1 MPSQKKPRLILP
13 CCIVFVLVAT
23 AGGPAVAQFV
33 EPGVTVLQSMTD
45 TGTFGWAVADLHD
58 IDADGVTDLIM
69 GAPGFGLNPRRIG
82 KVTVR
87 SGRTGA
93 LLHTF
98 TGVARDWQIGYA
110 VGDAGDVDGDTIHDI
125 IAGGPIDSAGRAR
138 VYSGATG
145 TILWHFDGEVAGDNF
160 GAAVSGA
167 GDVDGDGHADVA
179 IGAPLNDA
187 AGTNAGKVYVY
198 SGLTGA
204 VIRTHLGASTALF
217 GSGLANAGDI
227 NGDGKSDL
235 IVGAPGAGPAPLG
248 RAYVYSGLDGSLLL
262 PALAPNAPLSS
273 TFGTFFVAGLG
284 DVDGD
289 GGRDLY
295 VGDYGDTTNGGASGK
310 AYIYSGATGAIVRTF
325 IGPFASGLGPGRGAG
340 DVNRDGREDVI
351 IGLYTSAL
359 GGTSAGRIEVRSGAD
374 GSLLRSFTHTIAG
387 SQLGF
392 DAVGVGDVNGDC
404 AVDFLCS
411 AANGNIV
418 YVIAGTDAPIPGD
431 MNCDCATDVL
441 DVDAFVTAALDAA
454 GYALAHPG
462 CDIQQAD
469 LNGDLAIDGLDVANF
484 VALLTAP

>member
-1 MPSQKKPRLILP
+1 MPSRRNPCLDLSVCTAFILMVIA
-13 CCIVFVLVAT
+13 CQ
-23 AGGPAVAQFV
+23 PAVGQFV
-33 EPGVTVLQSMTD
+33 EPGVAILQTFTD

-58 IDADGVTDLIM
+58 IDADGVTDLII
-69 GAPGFGLNPRRIG
+69 GAPGFGVNPRRIG

-93 LLHTF
+93 LLHAF
-98 TGVARDWQIGYA
+98 TGVARDWQMGYA
-110 VGDAGDVDGDTIHDI
+110 IGDAGDVDGDTIHDI
-125 IAGGPIDSAGRAR
+125 IAGGPIDGAGRAR

-145 TILWHFDGEVAGDNF
+145 AILWHFDGEALGDNF

-179 IGAPLNDA
+179 VGAPLNDA

-262 PALAPNAPLSS
+262 PALAPNAPFSS

-289 GGRDLY
+289 GGRDLF

-310 AYIYSGATGAIVRTF
+310 AYIYSGASGAIVRTF

-351 IGLYTSAL
+351 LGLYTSAL
-359 GGTSAGRIEVRSGAD
+359 GGANAGRIEVRSGAD
-374 GSLLRSFTHTIAG
+374 GSLLRSFTHTVAG

-411 AANGNIV
+411 AANGNLV
-418 YVIAGTDAPIPGD
+418 YVIAGNDAPIPGD
-431 MNCDCATDVL
+431 LNCDCATDVL
-441 DVDAFVTAALDAA
+441 DVDAFVTAALDSTA
-454 GYALAHPG
+454 YALAHPG